1 MNHETGLWPPVC
13 PLGDLPYPV
22 RQPYP
27 DGQTLR
33 CRPGN
38 TTRLSLDGETI
49 EIAQPGANIFRAAA
63 AFQRDLF
70 VIKPLSRS
78 ARAGTYEACQR
89 RRMIGKISFESNTL
103 RGNSQVANKA
113 ICL

>member
-1 MNHETGLWPPVC
+1 MNHETGLWTPVC

-33 CRPGN
+33 CRPGDAA
-38 TTRLSLDGETI
+38 RLSLDGEPV
-49 EIAQPGANIFRAAA
+49 EIAQPGADIFRAAA

-70 VIKPLSRS
+70 LIKPL
-78 ARAGTYEACQR
+78 EAVPAYGILQTSIIITR
-89 RRMIGKISFESNTL
+89 VMDM
-103 RGNSQVANKA
+103 
-113 ICL
+113 